1 MAGVILDDFIKFL
14 GNFKKA
20 PKIEITLF
28 LDFVE
33 REFICCKHGEFMR
46 SDSFK
51 RVKAY
56 SRLFDGARFD
66 KIGFD
71 KFFLFFLQCFLSKSS
86 ERKAFWSFGENASG
100 IPIERRRVVQDA
112 FFS

>member
-1 MAGVILDDFIKFL
+1 MDGVILDDFVKVL

-20 PKIEITLF
+20 PKIKITLF
-28 LDFVE
+28 LDFME
-33 REFICCKHGEFMR
+33 RVIIFCKHGEFMR

-56 SRLFDGARFD
+56 SRLFDGIRLD
-66 KIGFD
+66 KVVFD
-71 KFFLFFLQCFLSKSS
+71 KFFLFFLQCFLIKSS

-100 IPIERRRVVQDA
+100 IPIERRRVFQDA
-112 FFS
+112 FFN